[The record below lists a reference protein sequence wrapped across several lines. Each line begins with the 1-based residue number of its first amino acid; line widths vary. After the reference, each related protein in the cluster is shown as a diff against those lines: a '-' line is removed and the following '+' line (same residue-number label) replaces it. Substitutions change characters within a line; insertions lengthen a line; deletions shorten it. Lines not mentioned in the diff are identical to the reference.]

1 MAPKT
6 GRSRRARG
14 HATECRQQALTH
26 GEEGVEELMAD
37 PGWCD
42 IEPLPVP
49 PEQYILFTPPPTFM
63 EQMVADRASW
73 ARDIE
78 AGVVRAIARA
88 VAGTCLPWHADWS
101 NWRAHASDFFRR
113 LCSHRMARA
122 SQTDAVIQRLQER
135 ITALENAVAKLETAK
150 AAASVLA
157 GASHTNP
164 EEDIGVSVLR
174 AQLRAVASRSPEPRR
189 AVSQLLGVAVAANG
203 EARSLPDA
211 PLS

>member
-6 GRSRRARG
+6 GRNRRARG
-14 HATECRQQALTH
+14 YAPESRQQAPTH
-26 GEEGVEELMAD
+26 GEDGVEELMAD

-42 IEPLPVP
+42 IEPLPVS

-101 NWRAHASDFFRR
+101 NWRTHTHTPAEPGWLTCVGWGVSIAGRR
-113 LCSHRMARA
+113 LFF
-122 SQTDAVIQRLQER
+122 DVICADTQC
-135 ITALENAVAKLETAK
+135 A
-150 AAASVLA
+150 
-157 GASHTNP
+157 
-164 EEDIGVSVLR
+164 
-174 AQLRAVASRSPEPRR
+174 
-189 AVSQLLGVAVAANG
+189 
-203 EARSLPDA
+203 
-211 PLS
+211 